1 VSYLVD
7 THALLWHSRE
17 PERLGRHARA
27 ILGDASIP
35 VWFSIVSIW
44 EIAIKS
50 SLGKLRLDATV
61 EEFARAQ
68 LRNAYQLLPL
78 DIAHVAQVAKLP
90 LHHRDP
96 FDRML
101 IAQAMSENFTLI
113 TADESFR
120 KYRGLKR
127 VW

>member
-1 VSYLVD
+1 VSYLLD
-7 THALLWHSRE
+7 THVLIWFVQE
-17 PERLGRHARA
+17 PEKISRQVHR
-27 ILGDASIP
+27 IITESDAP
-35 VWFSIVSIW
+35 KYFSIVSIW

-68 LRNAYQLLPL
+68 LRNAYQMLPL

-101 IAQAMSENFTLI
+101 IAQALSENFTII